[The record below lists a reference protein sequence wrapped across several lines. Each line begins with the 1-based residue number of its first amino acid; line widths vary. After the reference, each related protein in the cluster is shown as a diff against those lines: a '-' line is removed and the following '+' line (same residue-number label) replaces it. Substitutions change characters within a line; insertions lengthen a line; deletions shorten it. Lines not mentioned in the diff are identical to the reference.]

1 VNTRTVSAGE
11 SVFVPRAARHS
22 YRNDGPTP
30 ARMIAVYTPAGMEGW
45 FREVCTPVEDPGA
58 APPPVTDELIRRML
72 DAGPRHNIEWVD

>member
-11 SVFVPRAARHS
+11 SVFVLRAARHS

-45 FREVCTPVEDPGA
+45 FREVRTPVEDPGQR
-58 APPPVTDELIRRML
+58 LLR
-72 DAGPRHNIEWVD
+72 